1 MILRLIPVALGVLIL
16 CAHFL
21 RSGGSAQI
29 LACLCAFGLLFFK
42 KRWFKTVA
50 PFLLI
55 AAALIW
61 ADTAYELVFI
71 RRLMGAPWM
80 KTAIIL
86 GAVSLFTA
94 ACALVFFSRKAR
106 LFFDGNPETGNAS
119 AAAFLIT
126 AMLLTIIQLKV
137 DRPMLLLERFW
148 HGGGWLEIL
157 ALSTYSAW
165 IVEKMADVKASAVW
179 RKRIWLL
186 FSVVFF
192 TQLILGLFVSETF
205 LMSGNMHIPVPAVI
219 LAGPIFRGDGF
230 FMPVLFLST
239 LVIVGPAWCSHLC
252 YMGAW
257 DQLACNR
264 KKRPGALPRWST
276 HLRVV
281 VLVVVIG
288 AAIALRFLGI
298 SVTAA
303 AVAALG
309 FGSLG
314 VLVMILVSRK
324 LGTMFHC
331 VVFCPIGL
339 IANVLGKISPF
350 RILFSKD
357 CDGCGACAPSCRFGA
372 LEKAH
377 IERRKVGV
385 SCTLCGDCVGKCKT
399 NQLVY
404 SFGKFNSPAIR
415 LIFLAIVVS
424 LHAVCLGIA
433 RI

>member
-1 MILRLIPVALGVLIL
+1 MIVRLIPVALGVLIL

-29 LACLCAFGLLFFK
+29 LACLCAFALIFFK

-61 ADTAYELVFI
+61 ADTAYELIFI
-71 RRLMGAPWM
+71 RRIMGAPWM
-80 KTAIIL
+80 KMAIIL

-94 ACALVFFSRKAR
+94 ASGMAFLSKKSK
-106 LFFDGNPETGNAS
+106 LFFDRNPETGNAS
-119 AAAFLIT
+119 AAAFLIV

-137 DRPMLLLERFW
+137 NRPMLLLERFW
-148 HGGGWLEIL
+148 PGGGWLEIL

-205 LMSGNMHIPVPAVI
+205 LMSGKMHIPVPAVI

-239 LVIVGPAWCSHLC
+239 MIIVGPAWCSHLC

-257 DQLACNR
+257 DQLASDR

-281 VLVVVIG
+281 VLAVVIG
-288 AAIALRFLGI
+288 AALALKALGV
-298 SVTAA
+298 STTVA

-309 FGSLG
+309 FGVLG
-314 VLVMILVSRK
+314 VLLMILVSRK

-350 RILFSKD
+350 RLRFSD
-357 CDGCGACAPSCRFGA
+357 GCDGCGACGPSCRFGA
-372 LEKAH
+372 LEKSH
-377 IERRKVGV
+377 IEQRKVGL

-404 SFGKFNSPAIR
+404 SFGKFRTPAIR

>member
-1 MILRLIPVALGVLIL
+1 MIVRLIPVALGVLLL

-21 RSGGSAQI
+21 RSDGFAQV
-29 LACLCAFGLLFFK
+29 LACLCAFALLFFK
-42 KRWFKTVA
+42 KKWFKIVA
-50 PFLLI
+50 PFLLL
-55 AAALIW
+55 AAALVW
-61 ADTAYELVFI
+61 ADTTYELI
-71 RRLMGAPWM
+71 LARRITGAPWM
-80 KTAIIL
+80 KMSIIL

-94 ACALVFFSRKAR
+94 ACALVFLSKKSR
-106 LFFDGNPETGNAS
+106 LFFAGSPETGNAS

-126 AMLLTIIQLKV
+126 AALLTIIQLEV

-148 HGGGWLEIL
+148 RGGGWLEIL
-157 ALSTYSAW
+157 ALSTYCAW

-205 LMSGNMHIPVPAVI
+205 LMSGKLHIPVPAVI
-219 LAGPIFRGDGF
+219 LSGPIFRGDGF
-230 FMPVLFLST
+230 FMPVLFLFT
-239 LVIVGPAWCSHLC
+239 MVIVGPAWCSHLC

-257 DQLACNR
+257 DQLACDR
-264 KKRPGALPRWST
+264 KKRPEALPRWST

-281 VLVVVIG
+281 VLAVVIG
-288 AAIALRFLGI
+288 AAITLRALGA
-298 SVTAA
+298 STAA
-303 AVAALG
+303 ATAAALG
-309 FGSLG
+309 FGVLG
-314 VLVMILVSRK
+314 VLLMILVSGK

-339 IANVLGKISPF
+339 IANIIGKISPF
-350 RILFSKD
+350 RLRFSD
-357 CDGCGACAPSCRFGA
+357 NCDGCGACGPSCRFGS
-372 LEKAH
+372 LDKTH
-377 IERRKVGV
+377 IERRKVGL

-404 SFGKFNSPAIR
+404 SFGKFNAPAIR